1 MTMHETQ
8 EAQAKLAEYLHS
20 SFDEDDNVTRI
31 SELNDIIK
39 LSNGFY
45 PYCHLIIAKL
55 YLQEKNIPK
64 SLINITIAREQ
75 DPIDIEAVLIS
86 TCINAMMS
94 EEQNASFVN
103 NSFVRSF
110 MNADYGIGLLS
121 SLSVIATTK
130 GTKALFGARIR
141 NDINYL
147 MVKAIPETF
156 QKIQPA
162 SYYNHI
168 GSLLIDIV
176 DDLKSSHY
184 ISHELNARL
193 IETFLKQVDRLEPV
207 ENEEEKLQLN
217 KNIRKLR
224 SLTKSL

>member
-8 EAQAKLAEYLHS
+8 EAQAKLDEYLRS
-20 SFDEDDNVTRI
+20 SFDVDDNVTRI
-31 SELNDIIK
+31 SELSEIIK
-39 LSNGFY
+39 LSNGFF

-55 YLQEKNIPK
+55 YMQEKNIPK

-75 DPIDIEAVLIS
+75 DPIDIEAVLVSIW
-86 TCINAMMS
+86 INAMMS
-94 EEQNASFVN
+94 EEQNASFAN

-121 SLSVIATTK
+121 SLSVIATKK
-130 GTKALFGARIR
+130 GTKAFFSAKIR
-141 NDINYL
+141 NDINHL
-147 MVKAIPETF
+147 LIKAIPETF
-156 QKIQPA
+156 QKLQPV

-207 ENEEEKLQLN
+207 ENEEEKQILN

-224 SLTKSL
+224 SLTKLL